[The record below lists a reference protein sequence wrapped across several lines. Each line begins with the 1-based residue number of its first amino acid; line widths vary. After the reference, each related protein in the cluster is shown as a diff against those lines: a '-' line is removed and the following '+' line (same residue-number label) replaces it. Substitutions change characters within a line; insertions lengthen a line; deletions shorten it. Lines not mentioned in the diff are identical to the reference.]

1 MNGKERFSKKLTIIS
16 VKYRINVHNTNPV
29 LKQVA
34 EIKYL
39 NETHEKFFLILIHKA
54 ANNIAKI
61 CKNYYV
67 TVILKE
73 IGILDSGN
81 EAYEKINKGQEE
93 IIQDNF
99 EYNTRLK
106 HQGRI

>member
-1 MNGKERFSKKLTIIS
+1 MKRTK
-16 VKYRINVHNTNPV
+16 R
-29 LKQVA
+29 
-34 EIKYL
+34 
-39 NETHEKFFLILIHKA
+39 FFLILIHKA

-67 TVILKE
+67 TVILKKN
-73 IGILDSGN
+73 GILDSGN
-81 EAYEKINKGQEE
+81 EGYEKIKKGQEE